1 MITFEMFLERKLTD
15 AELEKK
21 DEIVKSLEDENE
33 DKPEGEKLPVG
44 AIHAIATKKAKDAA

>member
-44 AIHAIATKKAKDAA
+44 AIHAIATKKAKEAA

>member
-21 DEIVKSLEDENE
+21 DEIVKALEKENE
-33 DKPEGEKLPVG
+33 DKPEDEQLPVG
-44 AIHAIATKKAKDAA
+44 AIHAIATDKAKKAA